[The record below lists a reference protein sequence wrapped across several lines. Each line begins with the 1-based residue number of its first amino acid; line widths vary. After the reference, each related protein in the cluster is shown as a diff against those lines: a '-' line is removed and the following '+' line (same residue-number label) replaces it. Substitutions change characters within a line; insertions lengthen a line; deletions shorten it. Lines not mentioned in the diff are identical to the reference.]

1 MINEN
6 STQFKRSQA
15 EFKRGPFPLLLFASF
30 EIFVAT
36 EVGGGRTFQKGP
48 TSGGQI
54 SPVSYANGQ

>member
-15 EFKRGPFPLLLFASF
+15 EFKRGPFSLLFASF

-36 EVGGGRTFQKGP
+36 EVGGHTFQKGP